1 MASRNLKNRR
11 PRTSR
16 PGVRH
21 TFRILGKVFT
31 CKTPDAEL
39 ATLVN
44 SLHGLVVAMRDC
56 LQNVDGQSAADW
68 VALHGRPLTK
78 GQRDVVLKAEVG
90 AAQLWRAKL
99 ETGNWE
105 LATRSWHDRAA
116 AVF

>member
-44 SLHGLVVAMRDC
+44 SLHG
-56 LQNVDGQSAADW
+56 
-68 VALHGRPLTK
+68 RPLTK

-105 LATRSWHDRAA
+105 LATRSMA
-116 AVF
+116 